1 MLKIGLVYVGADS
14 IRMKQSGLKI
24 NEQKTEICIFHR
36 QKEETRNITINGAI
50 VVYFDQRT
58 HACACVRMVEND
70 QNHCKMSEK
79 VHNIHKGFIT
89 CIAHA

>member
-1 MLKIGLVYVGADS
+1 
-14 IRMKQSGLKI
+14 MKDNFKNNFFCVFFVCGTFH
-24 NEQKTEICIFHR
+24 NIF
-36 QKEETRNITINGAI
+36 KLGTP

-79 VHNIHKGFIT
+79 VPFSSCVREAYERLTNKNEEKSFFW
-89 CIAHA
+89 